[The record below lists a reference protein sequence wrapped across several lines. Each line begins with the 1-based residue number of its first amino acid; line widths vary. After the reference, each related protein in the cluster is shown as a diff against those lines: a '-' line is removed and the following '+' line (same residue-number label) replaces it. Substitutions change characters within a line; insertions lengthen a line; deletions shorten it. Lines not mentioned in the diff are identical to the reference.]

1 MKTLIAILFGSLLGA
16 CSQAPQPLSCDPVPG
31 GWQSMPQPDAEAKAA
46 LAHVL
51 AQMNTSAH
59 LKGITRVDRQVV
71 AGINYDIEFML
82 DTGEMWNTRVYR
94 TLQGEYRMTRPAR
107 QGALPAI
114 CPRN

>member
-1 MKTLIAILFGSLLGA
+1 
-16 CSQAPQPLSCDPVPG
+16 
-31 GWQSMPQPDAEAKAA
+31 MPQPDAGAKAA

-59 LKGITRVDRQVV
+59 LKRITRVDRQVV